1 VYGAVFARVRSFV
14 LLRGKKTKQKK
25 TRKKKPHKKKIPK
38 LCPRN
43 SGEQRDSVNLF
54 IVTSKQA
61 L

>member
-1 VYGAVFARVRSFV
+1 VE
-14 LLRGKKTKQKK
+14 KKQNKKKQE
-25 TRKKKPHKKKIPK
+25 KKKPTKKKIPK